1 MIEGL
6 KMHRTKIINS
16 NAYKSQGEG
25 EMSNTVQKKEKSK
38 GGSCGDMK
46 DTRPVNGTAV
56 TQL

>member
-1 MIEGL
+1 
-6 KMHRTKIINS
+6 MHRTKIINS

-25 EMSNTVQKKEKSK
+25 EMSNTVQKREKSE